1 MMASGRSQQTANL
14 NPYGH
19 RWFESIYALKVFHAF
34 HGVVVAQQIVIL
46 LVWIRIPM
54 IGLFFV
60 IYNKRGIHGNGIS
73 TVFNRNRK

>member
-1 MMASGRSQQTANL
+1 MASGRSQQTANL

-19 RWFESIYALKVFHAF
+19 RWFESIYALKVF

-60 IYNKRGIHGNGIS
+60 IYNK
-73 TVFNRNRK
+73 